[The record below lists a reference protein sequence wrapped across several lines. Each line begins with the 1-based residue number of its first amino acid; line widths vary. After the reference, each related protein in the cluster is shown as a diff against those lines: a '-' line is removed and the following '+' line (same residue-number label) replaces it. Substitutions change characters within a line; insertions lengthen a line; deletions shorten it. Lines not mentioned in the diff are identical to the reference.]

1 MHLTLKL
8 VNGEVIEESVESN
21 VCIIGRSAKCT
32 VVVPHDGM
40 SRQHCQ
46 IDVVEGEYF
55 ITDLG
60 STNGVYIDGQRI
72 EANQKTPYQT
82 YLTLSFG
89 AVQSLIIENE
99 EAGKSIKETASIA
112 AAQRREMARDNATGV
127 TSLTK
132 TKVLDPN
139 KTPTGAAQANWKPK
153 TLQKDNSN
161 KSQMIVTYVVI
172 ALMAAGAIWWY
183 SQKEDAV
190 DSDVPVI
197 EESQPANEAAPKP
210 YEQF

>member
-8 VNGEVIEESVESN
+8 VNGEVIEESVESS

-46 IDVVEGEYF
+46 IDVIDGEYF
-55 ITDLG
+55 VTDLG

-82 YLTLSFG
+82 FLTLSFG

-99 EAGKSIKETASIA
+99 EPTGIAGIKEKASIA
-112 AAQRREMARDNATGV
+112 AAQRKELAREGATGV

-132 TKVLDPN
+132 TRQMSGDPN
-139 KTPTGAAQANWKPK
+139 KTPTGSAQAKWKPK
-153 TLQKDNSN
+153 GSKETVS
-161 KSQMIVTYVVI
+161 KSQSMMINILVVLII
-172 ALMAAGAIWWY
+172 AAVAWWY
-183 SQKEDAV
+183 MTKEDAPV
-190 DSDVPVI
+190 DTGTEIPPEAI
-197 EESQPANEAAPKP
+197 ENQKS
-210 YEQF
+210 YDQF

>member
-8 VNGEVIEESVESN
+8 VNGEILEESVESN

-46 IDVVEGEYF
+46 IDVVDGEYF

-82 YLTLSFG
+82 FLTLSFG

-99 EAGKSIKETASIA
+99 EPAGGSLNVSSSS
-112 AAQRREMARDNATGV
+112 RRESIREASSGV
-127 TSLTK
+127 TSTTRTRVMTDQNK
-132 TKVLDPN
+132 T
-139 KTPTGAAQANWKPK
+139 TPTGSAQANWKPK
-153 TLQKDNSN
+153 SAVKDKDNS
-161 KSQMIVTYVVI
+161 KTQMMMTYIFI
-172 ALMAAGAIWWY
+172 AIILAGAVWWY
-183 SQKEDAV
+183 SQKEDVANP
-190 DSDVPVI
+190 DVPVI
-197 EESQPANEAAPKP
+197 IEDKPVKEPPAKP
-210 YEQF
+210 YESF

>member
-8 VNGEVIEESVESN
+8 VNGEVLEESVESN

-46 IDVVEGEYF
+46 IDVIDGEYF

-72 EANQKTPYQT
+72 EPNRKTSYQT
-82 YLTLSFG
+82 FLTLSFG

-99 EAGKSIKETASIA
+99 ESPGSIRETASIA
-112 AAQRREMARDNATGV
+112 AAQRREMARENATGV

-132 TKVLDPN
+132 TRVMDPN
-139 KTPTGAAQANWKPK
+139 KTPAAAQVNWKPK
-153 TLQKDNSN
+153 NLSTKSNNS
-161 KSQMIVTYVVI
+161 SMIMTYILI
-172 ALMAAGAIWWY
+172 ALIAAAAVWWY
-183 SQKEDAV
+183 SQKEDSV
-190 DSDVPVI
+190 ETDVPVI
-197 EESQPANEAAPKP
+197 EESRPAQEAPQKN